1 MKMPKMGIA
10 TKMLVTILIP
20 ACLVFAAITV
30 MTYWLTKSEL
40 DEQMQYEIKQQ
51 AQLSAET
58 LQSRLKESEFSVKT
72 AAHIIGQQER
82 SEAELRAIL
91 ITVKANNP
99 DLMNLFIGYDNGK
112 IIDALNTPAAA
123 TIDART
129 RPWHKSITSE
139 AAAFSE
145 AYESKSVGKIVV
157 TVAYPLKAGGKRVGV
172 IAAEINLEN
181 IAKLTSSIKVG
192 QTGYAILLDRAGH
205 FIYHPTLKAT
215 EDIFTINNGA
225 TAKYGELYLSGS
237 PQIVRYSFAGVPKIF
252 SSAPLGDTGMAV
264 FLGTAVSEFEGGINR
279 LAGLIA
285 LVSAFGLAILSVVV
299 LLTVRRTT
307 KIMSMLSRRVG
318 ELAAGDFTPGRQS
331 NLKLADDE
339 LGALFTSIRTMR
351 INTCDLLHD
360 IQNTAEQVAASSQQL
375 TAAAEQ
381 SAQAANLVASSI
393 THVAQGA
400 EKQREAMREVV
411 QDMAQRKTAT
421 EQMAHKA
428 GLVSQASLQATT
440 KAQDGARAIEQAVQ
454 QMNAIEQSVIESAQ
468 VVSLLGERSKEI
480 GQIVETISGIA
491 GQTNLLALNA
501 AIEAARAGEQ
511 GRGFA
516 VVAEEVRKLAE
527 QSQEAAKQIGEL
539 IGKIQLETSRAVES
553 MGSNTAEVRTG
564 SQVVRV
570 SGETFGEI
578 LRVVQQVTGQV
589 QEISASVEE
598 LAAGGTKIASAVDLL
613 SDIVK
618 ETADQTETVSAATEE
633 QSAGLQEIASSSQA
647 LAQVAQNLR
656 QITTKFKL

>member
-1 MKMPKMGIA
+1 MKMPKLGIT

-20 ACLVFAAITV
+20 ACLVFTVITV
-30 MTYWLTKSEL
+30 MTYWLTKSAL

-82 SEAELRAIL
+82 SETELRSIL
-91 ITVKANNP
+91 KTVKENNS
-99 DLMNLFIGYDNGK
+99 DLLNVFIGYNNGK
-112 IIDALNTPAAA
+112 IIDALNTPTAA

-129 RPWHKSITSE
+129 RPWYKSITSE
-139 AAAFSE
+139 TTAFSE
-145 AYESKSVGKIVV
+145 AYESKSVGKTVI
-157 TVAYPLKAGGKRVGV
+157 TVAYPLKSGGKRAGV

-181 IAKLTSSIKVG
+181 LAKVTATIKVG
-192 QTGYAILLDRAGH
+192 KTGYAILLDRAGH
-205 FIYHPTLKAT
+205 FIYHPTIKAT

-225 TAKYGELYLSGS
+225 TAEYGKRYLSGS

-252 SSAPLGDTGMAV
+252 SSAPLGDSGMAV

-279 LAGLIA
+279 LAGLITM
-285 LVSAFGLAILSVVV
+285 VSIFGLAILSAVVFF
-299 LLTVRRTT
+299 TVRRTT
-307 KIMSMLSRRVG
+307 KIISMLSKRVG

-331 NLKLADDE
+331 NLKLTDDE
-339 LGALFTSIRTMR
+339 LGTLFTSIRIMR
-351 INTCDLLHD
+351 RNTSDLLHD

-375 TAAAEQ
+375 TATAEQ
-381 SAQAANLVASSI
+381 SAQAASLVASSI
-393 THVAQGA
+393 TQVAEGA
-400 EKQREAMREVV
+400 DKQRHAMREVV
-411 QDMAQRKTAT
+411 QDMAQRKIAT
-421 EQMAHKA
+421 EQMARKA
-428 GLVSQASLQATT
+428 GLVSQASQQAAA
-440 KAQDGARAIEQAVQ
+440 KAQDGAKAIDQAVQ
-454 QMNAIEQSVIESAQ
+454 QMNAIEASVIESAQ
-468 VVSLLGERSKEI
+468 VVSQLGERSKEI
-480 GQIVETISGIA
+480 GEIVETISGIA

-539 IGKIQLETSRAVES
+539 IGKIQSETSRAVES
-553 MGSNTAEVRTG
+553 MESNTAEVQTG
-564 SQVVRV
+564 SQVVRI
-570 SGETFGEI
+570 SGETFSEI
-578 LRVVQQVTGQV
+578 LQVVQQVTGQV

-598 LAAGGTKIASAVDLL
+598 LAAGGTQIAGAVDLL
-613 SDIVK
+613 AAIVK
-618 ETADQTETVSAATEE
+618 DTADHTETVSAATEQ

-647 LAQVAQNLR
+647 LAQVAQNLH
-656 QITTKFKL
+656 QITTKFKI